1 MFTRLLR
8 VPDTSFFLLGPR
20 GTGKS
25 TWLRHVFPDA
35 RWYDLLHTEVY
46 VRLLSEPAAFRRE
59 VEGLAEGGWIV
70 VDEVQRVPAL
80 LNEVHSLIAR
90 FGDRW
95 RFALCGSSARK
106 LRRLDVNLLA
116 GRAINR
122 AFFPLTWNELN
133 AELPVNDI
141 LTLGLLPAARAHP
154 ANAVDLL
161 EAYAA
166 NYLREEI
173 QQEALVRDLASFSR
187 FLRVAGL
194 FNSQVVNLTN
204 VASEAAVARI
214 TVQRYFDVLA
224 DTLIG
229 FWLPA
234 WQPRLKVRERAAPK
248 FYFFD
253 PGVARAA
260 AGRQRASLSDAERG
274 PLLETWVLHE
284 LRAHL
289 AIHNRGGELSYYRTG
304 AGAEVDFIWRGPE
317 TTVGIEV
324 KSSAR
329 WRSEHG
335 AVLKELIERNAIQRA
350 YAVFDGEA
358 VQQDGPVRI
367 LPVREFCAR
376 LSELLG

>member
-1 MFTRLLR
+1 MF
-8 VPDTSFFLLGPR
+8 SA
-20 GTGKS
+20 
-25 TWLRHVFPDA
+25 A

-46 VRLLSEPAAFRRE
+46 VRLLSEPATFRRE
-59 VEGLAEGGWIV
+59 VEGLAEAGWVV

-106 LRRLDVNLLA
+106 LKRLDVNLLA

-133 AELPVNDI
+133 A
-141 LTLGLLPAARAHP
+141 
-154 ANAVDLL
+154 
-161 EAYAA
+161 
-166 NYLREEI
+166 
-173 QQEALVRDLASFSR
+173 
-187 FLRVAGL
+187 
-194 FNSQVVNLTN
+194 
-204 VASEAAVARI
+204 
-214 TVQRYFDVLA
+214 
-224 DTLIG
+224 
-229 FWLPA
+229 
-234 WQPRLKVRERAAPK
+234 
-248 FYFFD
+248 
-253 PGVARAA
+253 
-260 AGRQRASLSDAERG
+260 
-274 PLLETWVLHE
+274 E

-317 TTVGIEV
+317 ITVSIEV

-329 WRSEHG
+329 WRPEHG
-335 AVLKELIERNAIQRA
+335 AVLKELMERKAIQRA

-358 VQQDGPVRI
+358 VQQDGPVRV

-376 LSELLG
+376 LSELLD